1 MKSFTLILDGIAEKY
16 RRSKVLFILM
26 IVGIL
31 VSDFLMIYFYGN
43 YNAYLDSTVGGISGR
58 TYRADNNLKLT
69 AEEIDKLDFS
79 EYDVQTYSLEYL
91 WDDYRKKED
100 LPLAYIDKGDGNFQT
115 VAHSSARGD
124 KSLDVIAYKNDIF
137 YALSFMGKVDFSD
150 ETDPYVAVLPC
161 TDVTKAL
168 KYDSETDSYGT
179 VYIGE
184 KPYKIIGVSTNVYSL
199 FIPYETFVKE
209 GFNVDMVSYVTNEI
223 LSLKQSDKFESE
235 IYDTFGS
242 SEKMAPYDKY
252 KRIESEYKVYV
263 ALIFIAYTVSL
274 ISFAFFVSYFTELGK
289 RTTSIYSLCGAGKLY
304 LMANTL
310 AQNLLLTVS
319 GCVVALIFN
328 LIFGNLINF
337 LPSVSYSLRDAVV
350 MLASV
355 VLATVI
361 MSVPS
366 VLKVRRAEAK
376 DLCRAAV

>member
-1 MKSFTLILDGIAEKY
+1 MKSFTLIFDGIAEKY

-31 VSDFLMIYFYGN
+31 VSDFMMIYFYGN

-58 TYRADNNLKLT
+58 TYHADNNLKLT
-69 AEEIDKLDFS
+69 IEEIDKLDFS
-79 EYDVQTYSLEYL
+79 EYDVQTYGLSCGWSNYDEE
-91 WDDYRKKED
+91 KS
-100 LPLAYIDKGDGNFQT
+100 PIAYIDNGNGSIQT
-115 VAHSSARGD
+115 IAYSSPSGRE
-124 KSLDVIAYKNDIF
+124 SLSIQAYKNDVF
-137 YALSFMGKVDFSD
+137 YALPFVGKVDFSG
-150 ETDPYVAVLPC
+150 ETAPYVAILPC

-168 KYDSETDSYGT
+168 KYDSETNSYGT
-179 VYIGE
+179 VYISE
-184 KPYKIIGVSTNVYSL
+184 KPYKIIGVSTDLYSL
-199 FIPYETFVKE
+199 FIPYETFIQE
-209 GFNVDMVSYVTNEI
+209 GYEAARVEFVTNSV

-235 IYDTFGS
+235 IYDAFGS
-242 SEKMAPYDKY
+242 SEKKSPYSEY
-252 KRIESEYKVYV
+252 KSVEDEYKVYV

-274 ISFAFFVSYFTELGK
+274 ISFAFFMSYFTELGK
-289 RTTSIYSLCGAGKLY
+289 RTTSIYSLCGAGKLH

>member
-1 MKSFTLILDGIAEKY
+1 MKSFTLIFDGIAEKY

-31 VSDFLMIYFYGN
+31 VSDFMMIYFYGN
-43 YNAYLDSTVGGISGR
+43 YNAYLDSTVSGISGR
-58 TYRADNNLKLT
+58 TYHADNNLKLT
-69 AEEIDKLDFS
+69 IEEIDKLDFS
-79 EYDVQTYSLEYL
+79 EYDVQTYGLFCGWSNYNG
-91 WDDYRKKED
+91 ED
-100 LPLAYIDKGDGNFQT
+100 SPIAYIDNGNGSIQ
-115 VAHSSARGD
+115 AIAYSSSSGR
-124 KSLDVIAYKNDIF
+124 KSLSIQACKNDVF
-137 YALSFMGKVDFSD
+137 YALPFVGKVDFSG
-150 ETDPYVAVLPC
+150 ETDPYVAILPC

-168 KYDSETDSYGT
+168 KYDGETDSYGT
-179 VYIGE
+179 VYISE
-184 KPYKIIGVSTNVYSL
+184 KPYKIIGVSTNLYSL
-199 FIPYETFVKE
+199 FIPYETFIQE
-209 GFNVDMVSYVTNEI
+209 GYEATRVEYVTNSV

-242 SEKMAPYDKY
+242 DPKTAPYDKY
-252 KRIESEYKVYV
+252 KSTESEYKVYV
-263 ALIFIAYTVSL
+263 SLIFIAYAVSL
-274 ISFAFFVSYFTELGK
+274 ISFAFFMSYFTELGK

-328 LIFGNLINF
+328 LVFGNLINF